1 MARRPARLHA
11 GRAVAIDVNYS
22 SWDTSR
28 KFGAGWLLR
37 TDLGRVR
44 AYAEGQALY
53 RQGDV
58 HDSFFLVRSGFLHT
72 VVHGANGGVLLLEI
86 FGPEAIFGEASA
98 FVDEPRYVTAR
109 AVTPAVVTE
118 YRVSELLPV
127 LASEPGLAVSLIQ
140 LLGIKHRIL
149 IGKLLRATSASPRER
164 LEGLLGRIAAGSE
177 ETRSLRL
184 THEQLASMTG
194 LSRVTVTRA
203 LKAMAEEGLV
213 ATRGKGVEIRDAG
226 RLRERLGPF

>member
-1 MARRPARLHA
+1 M
-11 GRAVAIDVNYS
+11 VIDVNYS

-28 KFGAGWLLR
+28 KFGATWLLH
-37 TDLGRVR
+37 TELGRVR
-44 AYAEGQALY
+44 AIAEGQTLY

-72 VVHGANGGVLLLEI
+72 IVHGTNGGVLLLEI
-86 FGPEAIFGEASA
+86 FGPDAIFGEASA
-98 FVDEPRYVTAR
+98 FVGEPRYVTAR
-109 AVTPAVVTE
+109 AVTPAVVSE

-127 LASEPGLAVSLIQ
+127 LATEPALAVSLIQ

-149 IGKLLRATSASPRER
+149 IGKFLRATSASPRER

-194 LSRVTVTRA
+194 LSRVTVTRT
-203 LKAMAEEGLV
+203 LKAIAADGLIS
-213 ATRGKGVEIRDAG
+213 TRGKGVEIRDVE
-226 RLRERLGPF
+226 RLRERLELF